1 MTAFARATAG
11 NLNWD
16 IRSLN
21 HRNLELSLKIPETH
35 AFLEPK
41 LRELIRS
48 KLSRGKVECW
58 LRTERDPDGNNGSIN
73 VDLLDSLWKDIELV
87 NKRLNAKPE
96 VSAIDLLKWP
106 GVVDRNAT
114 ANDIEDQAIIDLL
127 LDGLNEI
134 KQVRL
139 REGEEIEATF
149 MDRLQ
154 SIRSLVADIAEK
166 AVQQSSY
173 VRAKLDQRIQKLNV
187 KVDEERLATEVAVL
201 AQRADVDEEIDRLRM
216 HLVEFENCMADTG
229 PHGRRL
235 GFLVQEMGREAN
247 TLGSKMVVPECINQT
262 VDLKVLVDQIREQVQ
277 NVE

>member
-114 ANDIEDQAIIDLL
+114 ANNIEDQAIIDLL

-139 REGEEIEATF
+139 REGEEIEAAFT
-149 MDRLQ
+149 DRLQ